1 MPPTPRRAQLIRPT
15 PVAQTLLPAHV
26 CASSSRALRRRT
38 LQRDRIL
45 ALFFALIC
53 CTSAFATR
61 SARAQDQPGPTP
73 PPPPQQT
80 DRPPWA
86 RKSNK
91 NNSNSST
98 DSSKNSGSSTSSTAS
113 TNPPPIVQPIPAD
126 DPPADQQQRGRI
138 KVNVQLVSVLASVLD
153 EHNRPA
159 IDIPREKFHV
169 FEEGV
174 EQKLEVF
181 ESETQQPLDLV
192 LMIDASLSAHKEIG
206 FEQEASARF
215 IRQVLRPE
223 DRLAVYSVGE
233 DVVSLAGFTDNV
245 AQLESAVHKMPAGSG
260 TSLYDAIYLGAR
272 QLERRAEDRRR
283 VIILVTDAGETT
295 SYKDF
300 DDARKAAVKSGA
312 LLYTIVVRPVKNE
325 SGRNTAGEHAL
336 DTITDTMGGAMFYP
350 DQLQEL
356 DGIFDRINRE
366 LRTQYRLGY
375 YPEPRGPANSYRK
388 IEVKVDGNYQVRHRK
403 TYLTGPQ

>member
-1 MPPTPRRAQLIRPT
+1 MPPTLRRTNSSRPAQAFRFLGLRRAGLTR
-15 PVAQTLLPAHV
+15 VRFLTL
-26 CASSSRALRRRT
+26 T
-38 LQRDRIL
+38 
-45 ALFFALIC
+45 FAVIC
-53 CTSAFATR
+53 CVGGVRTSGLK
-61 SARAQDQPGPTP
+61 AQDQPGPTP

-86 RKSNK
+86 RKSKSNS
-91 NNSNSST
+91 NNSNSNGSNNGT
-98 DSSKNSGSSTSSTAS
+98 DSSKNSSSTAS

-126 DPPADQQQRGRI
+126 DPPASQQQRGRI

-153 EHNRPA
+153 DHNRPA

-215 IRQVLRPE
+215 IRQILRPE

-233 DVVSLAGFTDNV
+233 DVVSLAGFTDNI

-272 QLERRAEDRRR
+272 QLERRGEDRRR

-375 YPEPRGPANSYRK
+375 YPEPRGPANTYRN
-388 IEVKVDGNYQVRHRK
+388 IQIKVDGNYQVRHRK

>member
-1 MPPTPRRAQLIRPT
+1 MLPLRSHRASVWKGLSVGALQSKTRRKEGRIRFLPLIL
-15 PVAQTLLPAHV
+15 V
-26 CASSSRALRRRT
+26 
-38 LQRDRIL
+38 
-45 ALFFALIC
+45 LIC
-53 CTSAFATR
+53 CAGAFTTR
-61 SARAQDQPGPTP
+61 GVKAQDQPGPTP

-86 RKSNK
+86 RKNKSNS
-91 NNSNSST
+91 NNASTSNSSNTDTT
-98 DSSKNSGSSTSSTAS
+98 DSSKNSTPTAS

-126 DPPADQQQRGRI
+126 DPPASQQQRGRI

-215 IRQVLRPE
+215 IRQILRPD

-233 DVVSLAGFTDNV
+233 DVVSLAGFTDNI

-260 TSLYDAIYLGAR
+260 TSLYDAIYLGAH
-272 QLERRAEDRRR
+272 QLERRGEDRRR

-375 YPEPRGPANSYRK
+375 YPEPRGPANTYRN
-388 IEVKVDGNYQVRHRK
+388 IQVKVDGTYQVRHRK

>member
-1 MPPTPRRAQLIRPT
+1 
-15 PVAQTLLPAHV
+15 V
-26 CASSSRALRRRT
+26 
-38 LQRDRIL
+38 LQRDRVFAFFFLL
-45 ALFFALIC
+45 ACCSGVFAV
-53 CTSAFATR
+53 R
-61 SARAQDQPGPTP
+61 GVKAQDQPGPTP

-86 RKSNK
+86 RKNK
-91 NNSNSST
+91 NSSNNSGSSNSSNNSST
-98 DSSKNSGSSTSSTAS
+98 DSSRNSGASSTAS

-181 ESETQQPLDLV
+181 ESETKQPLDLE
-192 LMIDASLSAHKEIG
+192 LMIDASLSAHKEIS
-206 FEQEASARF
+206 FEQEAAARF
-215 IRQVLRPE
+215 IRAILRPD

-233 DVVSLAGFTDNV
+233 DVVQLAGFSDNIGT
-245 AQLESAVHKMPAGSG
+245 LESAVHKMPAGSG
-260 TSLYDAIYLGAR
+260 TSLYDAILLGSR

-283 VIILVTDAGETT
+283 VIIMVTDAGETT
-295 SYKDF
+295 SYTDF
-300 DDARKAAVKSGA
+300 DAARKAAVKSGA

-350 DQLQEL
+350 DQIQEL

-375 YPEPRGPANSYRK
+375 YPDPRGPANSYRT

>member
-1 MPPTPRRAQLIRPT
+1 MGLCRGAFQSWSPTREG
-15 PVAQTLLPAHV
+15 
-26 CASSSRALRRRT
+26 
-38 LQRDRIL
+38 RDRL
-45 ALFFALIC
+45 LLLFFVFSC
-53 CTSAFATR
+53 CIGAFATR
-61 SARAQDQPGPTP
+61 AARAQDQPGPVQS

-86 RKSNK
+86 RKNK
-91 NNSNSST
+91 NNSSGSSNSSTGST
-98 DSSKNSGSSTSSTAS
+98 DSSKNSTPTAS

-126 DPPADQQQRGRI
+126 DPPASQQQRGRI

-159 IDIPREKFHV
+159 IDIPREKFHI

-215 IRQVLRPE
+215 IRQILRPD

-233 DVVSLAGFTDNV
+233 DVVALAEFTDNI
-245 AQLESAVHKMPAGSG
+245 ARLESAVHKMPAGSG

-272 QLERRAEDRRR
+272 QLEKRGEDRRR

-375 YPEPRGPANSYRK
+375 YPEPRGPANTYRN
-388 IEVKVDGNYQVRHRK
+388 IQVKVDGNYQVRHRK